1 MKTKILS
8 ILALLLMTVTQGA
21 WADELTVYDGTQSSP
36 FSPAYMN
43 RFDMYTRSQYI
54 IPAAN
59 LEAMNGKII
68 TALKYY
74 SNKSNYTS
82 TCNVDVYLK
91 EVGYTTFNSTPTF
104 ETKSGIVYTG
114 KLSIAGDGT
123 LTITFTTPYTYNGGN
138 LLIGMENTETGNSIL
153 SSFSGQ
159 NVTGTVAFGSSS
171 TNRGDFIPKTTFT
184 YETPVPPT
192 PVDLGLPSGK
202 KWANRNVGALS
213 ATGYGT
219 YYAWSRATSPPHNG
233 ATTGACRR

>member
-82 TCNVDVYLK
+82 TCNDDLQL
-91 EVGYTTFNSTPTF
+91 NS
-104 ETKSGIVYTG
+104 
-114 KLSIAGDGT
+114 
-123 LTITFTTPYTYNGGN
+123 
-138 LLIGMENTETGNSIL
+138 
-153 SSFSGQ
+153 
-159 NVTGTVAFGSSS
+159 
-171 TNRGDFIPKTTFT
+171 DF
-184 YETPVPPT
+184 
-192 PVDLGLPSGK
+192 
-202 KWANRNVGALS
+202 
-213 ATGYGT
+213 
-219 YYAWSRATSPPHNG
+219 
-233 ATTGACRR
+233 